1 MEEKKD
7 SCCSTS
13 SGCCGIKKV
22 IVGLLIGGFIFATGM
37 WYANVQCPMSA
48 RICPMGGGVPVAR

>member
-22 IVGLLIGGFIFATGM
+22 IVGLLIGAFIFAAGM
-37 WYANVQCPMSA
+37 WYAKSHCPMSGK
-48 RICPMGGGVPVAR
+48 ICPMGDGMPTAK